1 MSNEFLFRWMKM
13 GLVSAGILTFIFYVD
28 VSSQSREIIY
38 LKLDVTLI
46 VLDGETFKF
55 QFRKC

>member
-1 MSNEFLFRWMKM
+1 M